1 MIISNG
7 KNFITIN
14 KDGSIK
20 ILDKNYIDKENNLKE
35 IEHKLKPLLENN
47 SINYNDIPF
56 NIQVK
61 INKALKNIFEALE
74 ENEEGIF
81 ALAEL
86 NKFGLLK
93 EKKNILNDARI
104 KINSSLFKIGLHDLD
119 KFYFKNKKAKLEFM
133 ETFHNNYYPKVNN
146 SNIYKFVSYY
156 KENNLNDFKLF
167 HESLIDYGVRDKYEI
182 LKYYNDNI
190 DSNFSLSTKEFGL
203 ISLLKRDLI
212 NLQNKVIEDA
222 IEEGLD
228 VPIDLPRFVS
238 PTDKIKDEKIDLEKI
253 KAIHKIDYQNKD
265 SLYFQNNKPVK
276 ELKEKFIEELKI
288 QQKIIDVDTNDN
300 IRLIQLQLLNNG
312 GYNFQRMREWAC
324 NMDNTLLSPY
334 RMMCISQSS
343 IKYCNKLVECG
354 ILKTD
359 NFEDFYF
366 SCPKTREI
374 LLLNPNS
381 TFEELSNLVLKE
393 FNVSIKEETPKN
405 KKMVREIEK
414 KQKND
419 FFDFL
424 NAQYD
429 SFYKNNNIPLN
440 EFIKE
445 ITKEN
450 SKERKRFNDLYP
462 GMKENFIEII
472 TEYEDIKKYTY
483 DRTATIKFENTDIK
497 EEINNLW
504 DKARKD
510 NLHFEVSENDSPE
523 KLKLK
528 ENLTVNFINASCV
541 KFNGIKLN
549 SLNNWKQNM
558 LKSNI
563 VDESVVNA
571 FIVKSIS
578 HAKDLV
584 SIGILKTK
592 DNENFYFT
600 DNFSKQILFQNLT
613 EDIDKLKE
621 LNLGVKVLKKDNKM
635 NIKNKNCLDEYLN
648 FNFHYDQSNNIE
660 YVKEMANKENSLI
673 NEIKQNFIMDIKFR
687 EKVLSLI
694 NQENLKDNNLIK
706 LSKILDTT
714 EIKEEQNY
722 NNQQEIV

>member
-61 INKALKNIFEALE
+61 INKALKNIFETLE

-167 HESLIDYGVRDKYEI
+167 YESLIDYGVRDKYEI

-228 VPIDLPRFVS
+228 VPIDLPRFIS

-265 SLYFQNNKPVK
+265 SLYFQDNKPVK

-381 TFEELSNLVLKE
+381 TFEELTNLVLKE

-405 KKMVREIEK
+405 KKMIREIEE

-429 SFYKNNNIPLN
+429 SFYKNNNIPFN

-445 ITKEN
+445 ITKED

-462 GMKENFIEII
+462 GMKENFIETI

-483 DRTATIKFENTDIK
+483 DRTPTIKFDNINIK
-497 EEINNLW
+497 ERINNLW
-504 DKARKD
+504 DKTRKD
-510 NLHFEVSENDSPE
+510 NHNFEVSENDSPE

-528 ENLTVNFINASCV
+528 EELTVNFINASCV
-541 KFNGIKLN
+541 KFDGIKLS
-549 SLNNWKQNM
+549 SLNNWKENV

-563 VDESVVNA
+563 IDESVAQA
-571 FIVKSIS
+571 FVSKSIS

-584 SIGILKTK
+584 AIGILKTK

-648 FNFHYDQSNNIE
+648 FNSHYNQSNNIE
-660 YVKEMANKENSLI
+660 YVKEMANKENTLI